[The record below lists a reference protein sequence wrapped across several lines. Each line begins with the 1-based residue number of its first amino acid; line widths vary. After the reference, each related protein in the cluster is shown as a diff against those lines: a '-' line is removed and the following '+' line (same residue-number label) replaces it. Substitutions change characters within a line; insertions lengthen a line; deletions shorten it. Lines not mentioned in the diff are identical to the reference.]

1 MTPDLPRPAAAS
13 DLDAAFR
20 RACRVIE
27 DEGLCLDEGRWDD
40 WIALFAED
48 VRYWVPTWRSD
59 GQLTS
64 DPEVELSH
72 IFYTSRTALEDRVTR
87 FASANSPAS
96 NPPLR
101 TTHLQSSFR
110 LLSANGA
117 GDLVVSNNWATHIFF
132 PQGKETRTLFGVQR
146 YNLVEAEGRFEIKAK
161 TVFLKNDYI
170 STMLDLYCL

>member
-1 MTPDLPRPAAAS
+1 MTPEKLKPAPA
-13 DLDAAFR
+13 DEFEAAFGL
-20 RACRVIE
+20 ACCVIE
-27 DEGLCLDEGRWDD
+27 DEGLFLDEGRWDD
-40 WIALFAED
+40 WIALFAKD

-87 FASANSPAS
+87 FTSMNSPAS

-101 TTHLQSSFR
+101 TTHLKSAFR
-110 LLSANGA
+110 LVSANGA
-117 GDLVVSNNWATHIFF
+117 GDVVVSNNWATHIFF
-132 PQGKETRTLFGVQR
+132 PQSKETRTLFGVQR
-146 YNLVEAEGRFEIKAK
+146 YNLVAVEGRFEIKAK